1 MAGKVEIF
9 VGLVG
14 KADKNVGIAN
24 AGTSVIDQYTTD
36 KKGFELVNQSAQT
49 GVSVVATVTSIVQ
62 LTKGFVPFL
71 NIQTNALAGTMMFL
85 KITAEYKKNTK
96 FKPGDVV
103 SLVGNVAGIAAGITL
118 MVAGP
123 GLVAGAFVAVGVGA
137 SLFGILKSDA
147 VASLFNST
155 VLPVWNQNFKNKPGA
170 TYPDYWVAPDLKLVP
185 LAEIIAR
192 YGNQV
197 AVSHWDPR
205 VNTVKVSRGLRGSGG
220 TSGSVPGGSYAG
232 GSVMPPLVIP
242 RPERPSENI
251 DIFIESIN
259 GQPQDGYGCCSGSQD
274 GYH

>member
-85 KITAEYKKNTK
+85 KITAEYKGNTK
-96 FKPGDVV
+96 FKTGDAV

-118 MVAGP
+118 LVAGP
-123 GLVAGAFVAVGVGA
+123 GLAASAFVAAGVVT
-137 SLFGILKSDA
+137 SLYGIFTSEA
-147 VASLFNST
+147 VTNFFNST
-155 VLPVWNQNFKNKPGA
+155 VLPVWNQNFKNKPSA

-205 VNTVKVSRGLRGSGG
+205 VNTVKVSRGLRGGG
-220 TSGSVPGGSYAG
+220 ASGSVPGGSYAG